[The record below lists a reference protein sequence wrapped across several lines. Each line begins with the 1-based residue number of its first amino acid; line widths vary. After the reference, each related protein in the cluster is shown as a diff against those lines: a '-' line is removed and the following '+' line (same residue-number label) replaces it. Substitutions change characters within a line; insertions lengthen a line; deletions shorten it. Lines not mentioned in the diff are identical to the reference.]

1 MSRSTGIMPG
11 DDSTLPGNKQE
22 ALQTAHADAEIVAA
36 IPCVTCGERPP
47 QPGRFRCHECL
58 DAEWLRLRAKD
69 PAWYERH
76 HGDQTAQIGHVDDDT
91 RAAREGRN

>member
-1 MSRSTGIMPG
+1 MFRSTGIMPG

-22 ALQTAHADAEIVAA
+22 ALQMVHAADEFGAA
-36 IPCVTCGERPP
+36 IPCATCGERPP
-47 QPGRFRCHECL
+47 RPGRLRCQECL

-76 HGDQTAQIGHVDDDT
+76 KDYHRHG
-91 RAAREGRN
+91 